1 MHIQCRT
8 HPAGSEGTVH
18 PDAITYRGCA
28 ATGEKDC
35 DVLSGPHL
43 VPNQSSAHFGI
54 SKFPQ
59 MLSLQ
64 LRKASRNIPVN
75 HQGTSVNLLTLVSG
89 EGWERE
95 GGMGG
100 GPRGR
105 SWGGGFSSWAGIIL
119 SPPGTSSLTFRPDP
133 GILLQSL
140 TL

>member
-8 HPAGSEGTVH
+8 HPAGSEGTVR

-59 MLSLQ
+59 MFSLQ

-75 HQGTSVNLLTLVSG
+75 HQSTSVNLPTLVSG
-89 EGWERE
+89 EGWD
-95 GGMGG
+95 
-100 GPRGR
+100 GR
-105 SWGGGFSSWAGIIL
+105 RAKE
-119 SPPGTSSLTFRPDP
+119 
-133 GILLQSL
+133 
-140 TL
+140 